1 MSSGYQ
7 DKMQCHLERLWSNVL
22 CPNFQI
28 QLWNSS
34 SLESFNI
41 GCRDFRIEKFL
52 HRNFLQDGKLWLWF
66 KMKGFD
72 LKASYWLKI
81 LCFHPILKQ
90 QEYPYYGQ
98 HRSFI
103 TIMHEIFFL
112 CHFLLLL
119 MFFSLSFSVFNQN
132 VCIEFFYPF
141 IHMMARRKLQCTLIL
156 STNPSLPR
164 FTILHK
170 IIFFFCFWCWFFF
183 VLFCFKSK
191 CIFDI
196 IIILLSI
203 YW

>member
-1 MSSGYQ
+1 MEFFFIGKFQHWLSG
-7 DKMQCHLERLWSNVL
+7 
-22 CPNFQI
+22 
-28 QLWNSS
+28 
-34 SLESFNI
+34 
-41 GCRDFRIEKFL
+41 
-52 HRNFLQDGKLWLWF
+52 LQDRKVFASELPAGWKTVTM
-66 KMKGFD
+66 MKGFD

-196 IIILLSI
+196 IIILLSK

>member
-119 MFFSLSFSVFNQN
+119 MFFLCPFLFSIKMYALNSF
-132 VCIEFFYPF
+132 
-141 IHMMARRKLQCTLIL
+141 
-156 STNPSLPR
+156 
-164 FTILHK
+164 
-170 IIFFFCFWCWFFF
+170 
-183 VLFCFKSK
+183 
-191 CIFDI
+191 
-196 IIILLSI
+196 ILLSI
-203 YW
+203 WWQDKNWCTFYQNSRSRTLE